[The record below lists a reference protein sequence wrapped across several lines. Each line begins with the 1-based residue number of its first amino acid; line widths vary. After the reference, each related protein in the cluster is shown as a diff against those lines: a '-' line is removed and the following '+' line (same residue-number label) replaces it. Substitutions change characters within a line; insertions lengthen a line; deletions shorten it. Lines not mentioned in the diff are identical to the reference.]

1 MIVEE
6 NASGPKPPPVA
17 RRCVMAVEILSHR
30 PCGLARFRLL
40 LVYCLLM
47 LGRLGRMEGDLALF
61 IHEVV
66 WSELMGGDE
75 AVGLA

>member
-1 MIVEE
+1 MLIS
-6 NASGPKPPPVA
+6 NAPEPEADA
-17 RRCVMAVEILSHR
+17 RVSVQKTMS
-30 PCGLARFRLL
+30 
-40 LVYCLLM
+40 
-47 LGRLGRMEGDLALF
+47 DLTLF

>member
-1 MIVEE
+1 MWPSPFPDEGHMI
-6 NASGPKPPPVA
+6 
-17 RRCVMAVEILSHR
+17 
-30 PCGLARFRLL
+30 
-40 LVYCLLM
+40 
-47 LGRLGRMEGDLALF
+47 LALF

>member
-1 MIVEE
+1 MM
-6 NASGPKPPPVA
+6 G
-17 RRCVMAVEILSHR
+17 R
-30 PCGLARFRLL
+30 LADL
-40 LVYCLLM
+40 LVYFRRPLASY
-47 LGRLGRMEGDLALF
+47 LALF